1 MPAGKQVE
9 CPMKVLLV
17 GNYEFD
23 GSTSMHIWANALL
36 REIRQRGIDVTLIS
50 PRPVF
55 GRLRQSADGLGKW
68 LGYLDRFL
76 IFPLALRAAAA
87 KANVVHLCDHGSA
100 VYALMVKNKP
110 IVVTCNDMVAVRG
123 ALGEVPDC
131 PASFFGRLLQNWI
144 CRGLKRA
151 TRVACISQATYDDAR
166 RILKS
171 DQNLCV
177 ILDALNHPFEP
188 LAADEVNRR
197 LAGLPEIQGPF
208 ILHVGS
214 SLRRKNREGVLR
226 IFAKAAEGTDMQLV
240 FAGEAL
246 NESLIR
252 LAKDLQIFGR
262 IVQVVKPDVKIIEA
276 LYNRAVALLFPSRY
290 EGFGWPPIEA
300 QACGCPVVGSDIPPL
315 VEVLRQTAELR
326 PVQDEAGMTEAIRRI
341 AVDREFREQLRQR
354 GFENI
359 RSRFQASRMM
369 DEYVSLYRELACQ
382 S

>member
-1 MPAGKQVE
+1 
-9 CPMKVLLV
+9 MKVLLV

-23 GSTSMHIWANALL
+23 GSTSMKIWANSLL
-36 REIRQRGIDVTLIS
+36 RELLQRGIDVELIS
-50 PRPVF
+50 PKPVF
-55 GRLRQSADGLGKW
+55 GRLRRSAGGLGKW
-68 LGYLDRFL
+68 LGYIDRFV
-76 IFPLALRAAAA
+76 IFPRDLRAAAA

-100 VYALMVKNKP
+100 VYATMVKNTP
-110 IVVTCNDMVAVRG
+110 VVVTCNDMVAVRG

-171 DQNLCV
+171 SQNLCV
-177 ILDALNHPFEP
+177 ILDALNYPFELLP
-188 LAADEVNRR
+188 ADEVNRR
-197 LAGLPEIQGPF
+197 LAGLPEIQAPF

-214 SLRRKNREGVLR
+214 SLARKNREGVLR
-226 IFAKAAEGTDMQLV
+226 IFAKVAEGTRLQLV

-246 NESLIR
+246 NAGLIR
-252 LAKDLQIFGR
+252 LAKELKVNDR
-262 IVQVVKPDVKIIEA
+262 VVQVIKPDVKIIEA

-315 VEVLRQTAELR
+315 AEVLRQSAELR
-326 PVQDEAGMTEAIRRI
+326 PVTDEAGMEAAIRKI
-341 AVDREFREQLRQR
+341 VDDREYRERLRQR
-354 GFENI
+354 GFENV
-359 RSRFQASRMM
+359 RARFQTTRMM